1 MQHVFFVSGMT
12 CGHCE
17 KAVSKAVQA
26 MDADATVR
34 IDRPASRV
42 EVSSDLTWDTLAQ
55 AIVQEGYEVTA

>member
-1 MQHVFFVSGMT
+1 MQHLFFVSGMT

-42 EVSSDLTWDTLAQ
+42 EISSYLTWDTLAR
-55 AIVQEGYEVTA
+55 AIVKEGYAVTA

>member
-1 MQHVFFVSGMT
+1 MT

-26 MDADATVR
+26 IDADATVR

-42 EVSSDLTWDTLAQ
+42 EISSDLTWDTLAE
-55 AIVQEGYEVTA
+55 AIVQEGYVVTA

>member
-1 MQHVFFVSGMT
+1 MQHLFFVSGMT

-42 EVSSDLTWDTLAQ
+42 EISSDLTWDAWAD
-55 AIVQEGYEVTA
+55 AIVQEGYAVTA

>member
-42 EVSSDLTWDTLAQ
+42 EVSSDLTWDTLAR
-55 AIVQEGYEVTA
+55 AIVQEGYAVTA